1 MRNRQSTAF
10 MLLLLYAML
19 ILAMLV
25 LTLAG
30 AKCYTFVLNARSEHT
45 RQRSALSFIQTQ
57 AVSCGGRGNV
67 ILREG
72 PEGTAVC
79 FREPD
84 SEYETRIYLY
94 NGSLC
99 TEYSRADQP
108 INALY
113 ADMVCRADG
122 FSAAWE
128 SAELLSVTAD
138 GSHADVWCPGGG
150 RTDE

>member
-1 MRNRQSTAF
+1 MKNHSSAAV
-10 MLLLLYAML
+10 MLLLLHAVL
-19 ILAMLV
+19 ILAMLA
-25 LTLAG
+25 LTFAG
-30 AKCYTFVLNARSEHT
+30 AKCYTNMLNDRNKHT

-67 ILREG
+67 ILRDG

-84 SEYETRIYLY
+84 TAYETRIYLY

-99 TEYSRADQP
+99 TEYSRADHP

-113 ADMVCRADG
+113 ADAVCFADD

-138 GSHADVWCPGGG
+138 GVRADVWCPGGG
-150 RTDE
+150 GK